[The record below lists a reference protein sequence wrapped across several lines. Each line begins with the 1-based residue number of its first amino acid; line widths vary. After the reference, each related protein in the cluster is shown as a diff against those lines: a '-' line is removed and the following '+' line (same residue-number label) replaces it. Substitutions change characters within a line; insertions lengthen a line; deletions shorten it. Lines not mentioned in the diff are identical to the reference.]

1 MDNCIYTLEYMDSKG
16 VCFGIKAICT
26 TKESANKLLHQWFD
40 SEMSTYEK
48 NLEIKG
54 VIAIDVYHPERSVA
68 QISCEKL
75 KQWKEM
81 TISIRELD
89 EWLWIKPKVI
99 EYDDEL

>member
-1 MDNCIYTLEYMDSKG
+1 MDSCIYTLEYMDSKG
-16 VCFGIKAICT
+16 ACFDIKAICT

-48 NLEIKG
+48 NFEIKG

-68 QISCEKL
+68 QIACDKL

-81 TISIRELD
+81 TIRIPELD